1 MDDTAISPRLV
12 GSDLALLLEDDDRGA
27 GEPGLKGVGSGQTEY
42 SAPDHDDVDIGTGH
56 GAGR

>member
-1 MDDTAISPRLV
+1 MDDAAIAPRLV
-12 GSDLALLLEDDDRGA
+12 GSDLALLFEDDDRGA

-42 SAPDHDDVDIGTGH
+42 STPDHDDIGTGH

>member
-1 MDDTAISPRLV
+1 MDDAAIAPRLV

-42 SAPDHDDVDIGTGH
+42 STPDYDDVDIGTGN